1 MATDKM
7 TPIEKVMKIL
17 GVLSNVPY
25 EYKVAEISELS
36 GVNRSTVHRILN
48 ELSTEG
54 WVIQDRL
61 TKNFKIGPMAY
72 HTGSV
77 YLHNNNYEN
86 RIIELLNDVSEKCKE
101 SVGFA
106 VREGDKVISL
116 FEIEFYQPLKL
127 NYHPGQF
134 YPMNKGCYGKL
145 LMAYHDEN
153 RVKALLDKSKFEKI
167 CPNTLT
173 EKDEILR
180 EYELIRKRGY
190 AVSDE
195 EIAPLLV
202 GIGVP
207 VRNASGEVRAC
218 MAAAFI
224 KGPDYLE
231 KINRFKDIFKEEAE
245 EISKYIL

>member
-1 MATDKM
+1 MTMGKM

-17 GVLSNVPY
+17 GLLSNLPY

-36 GVNRSTVHRILN
+36 GINRSTVHRILN
-48 ELSTEG
+48 ELFTDG
-54 WVIQDRL
+54 WVIQDR
-61 TKNFKIGPMAY
+61 TTRKFKIGPMTY
-72 HTGSV
+72 HAGSV

-86 RIIELLNDVSEKCKE
+86 RIIEILNDASEKCKE
-101 SVGFA
+101 SVGYS

-134 YPMNKGCYGKL
+134 YPMNRGCYGKC
-145 LMAYHDEN
+145 LMAYHDEK
-153 RVKALLDKSKFEKI
+153 RVKELLKKSSFEKL

-190 AVSDE
+190 VVSDE
-195 EIAPLLV
+195 EIAPFLV

-207 VRNASGEVRAC
+207 VRNANGEVRAC

-231 KINRFKDIFKEEAE
+231 KINRFKDIFEEKAE